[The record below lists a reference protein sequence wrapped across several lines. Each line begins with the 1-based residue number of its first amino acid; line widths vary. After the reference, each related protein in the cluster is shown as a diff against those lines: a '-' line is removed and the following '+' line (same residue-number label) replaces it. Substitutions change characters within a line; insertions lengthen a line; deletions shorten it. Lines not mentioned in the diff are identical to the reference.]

1 MTSSHPLT
9 SQAGTYRFA
18 FAPFPSR
25 HQIAEKHRKEFDMK
39 NFARGALIAVAA
51 VTVIG
56 GYGAGAAS
64 AHPTG
69 ALDRLASVHQ
79 SSIENSFPHHPHHPI
94 APHRL
99 GPNPFGHEGEAQQN
113 VTGSTRSSGVSVPA
127 LLPRAIASLEGRGGL
142 PPRACTEASASERAG
157 TRMTS
162 PCRG

>member
-94 APHRL
+94 GPHRVD
-99 GPNPFGHEGEAQQN
+99 PNPFGHERGGPTERHRFN
-113 VTGSTRSSGVSVPA
+113 PSPWGLCPDVSPQSYC
-127 LLPRAIASLEGRGGL
+127 LPRSLSGQL
-142 PPRACTEASASERAG
+142 LER
-157 TRMTS
+157 
-162 PCRG
+162 